1 MWDELA
7 CLKWT
12 FTALLFP
19 PNFLCSHKKSAT
31 NRILLH
37 HQSSFLLQIVL
48 IFSLWYWGLFSKL
61 IMDNGLTKIV
71 CQLFVLLH
79 SATIAQ
85 LINRQS
91 FGLTFCPL
99 MFCFNRIFFQARFH
113 FIIRISLYSVNNVH
127 LIFCFKNYIFK
138 HILIL

>member
-1 MWDELA
+1 MLWLWDELA

-12 FTALLFP
+12 FQTSYVHTKNLP
-19 PNFLCSHKKSAT
+19 PTGYYFIISRAFCSKFC
-31 NRILLH
+31 L
-37 HQSSFLLQIVL
+37 
-48 IFSLWYWGLFSKL
+48 FSLQYWGLLLFSKL

-71 CQLFVLLH
+71 HQLFVLLH